1 MLVIRDIHDLSY
13 KIETDLPNEDLPKYM
28 QIWNTDVKTH
38 MKREMARQ
46 CTGLDGLV
54 KGGTAH

>member
-28 QIWNTDVKTH
+28 QI
-38 MKREMARQ
+38 
-46 CTGLDGLV
+46 
-54 KGGTAH
+54 